1 MNLLDAMLVLPIVL
15 MAISGYNHGFIKE
28 LASLAALVLGVY
40 FAVYFSDVV
49 AGFLISNFKISHRYV
64 FILSFLITFI
74 GVVLLVSM
82 IGKMLD
88 NIASLAA
95 LGFVNKI
102 FGLVFGLCKGI
113 LIMSIFLV
121 IFNMIDTKGHILKD
135 ENKKGSLLYQP
146 LFQIA
151 PLILINIKNI
161 DFSDPSWDDYQKKV
175 KEKDLDKMV

>member
-64 FILSFLITFI
+64 FILSFLITFM

-102 FGLVFGLCKGI
+102 FGLVFGLFKGI

-121 IFNMIDTKGHILKD
+121 IFNMIDTKGRILKD

-146 LFQIA
+146 LFQVA

>member
-64 FILSFLITFI
+64 FILSFLITFM

-102 FGLVFGLCKGI
+102 FGLVFGLFKGI

-121 IFNMIDTKGHILKD
+121 IFNMIDTKGRILKD

-146 LFQIA
+146 LFQVA

-161 DFSDPSWDDYQKKV
+161 DFSDPSWDDYQKKI